1 MLSQRSRSPEAVD
14 KLIQI
19 AKTEKDRE
27 LRKQAI
33 FWLGH
38 SSDPRA
44 LKALQELIEK

>member
-1 MLSQRSRSPEAVD
+1 VD

-19 AKTEKDRE
+19 AKTEKDKE

-38 SSDPRA
+38 SRDPRA
-44 LKALQELIEK
+44 LKALQELIDK